1 MDDLRGAILQR
12 LADDEG
18 DSRFGEPYF
27 PMQTARACDVRLID
41 VYEAIQGL
49 QGDGLV
55 FLDPAGQGRA
65 ASFDNWRWRLSEDG
79 RAAARSDSWEPRDPQ
94 RYLARLRERVP
105 SLDSVADMY
114 VTEALRSFNARC
126 YLASS
131 VMLGVAAEQV
141 FGRVAEA
148 FVAGAPHNTAKL
160 RKLLDTQ
167 SATYH
172 QRFSEFRK
180 RLEPLR
186 SSLPDG
192 LADSITLDAVADLL
206 RITRNAAGHPSGRRI
221 DEDTAHTHLQMAGV
235 LLAKMVDLAEH
246 FERLAAAPDDSASP
260 GIAPNG

>member
-1 MDDLRGAILQR
+1 MDDLRGSILRR
-12 LADDEG
+12 LADGEG
-18 DSRFGEPYF
+18 DSRFAEPYF
-27 PMQTARACDVRLID
+27 PLQTATACSVRLVD

-55 FLDPAGQGRA
+55 FLDPAGQAMAG
-65 ASFDNWRWRLSEDG
+65 SFDNWHWRLSEDG
-79 RAAARSDSWEPRDPQ
+79 RAAARSDLWEPRDPQ

-105 SLDSVADMY
+105 SLDPVADMY

-148 FVAGAPHNTAKL
+148 FVVGAPHDTAKL
-160 RKLLDTQ
+160 RKLLDAQ

-172 QRFSEFRK
+172 QRFIEFRK

-186 SSLPDG
+186 PSLPDG
-192 LADSITLDAVADLL
+192 LADNITLDAVADLL
-206 RITRNAAGHPSGRRI
+206 RVTRNEAGHPAGRRI
-221 DEDTAHTHLQMAGV
+221 DQDTAHTYLQMAGV

-246 FERLAAAPDDSASP
+246 LERLADVSA
-260 GIAPNG
+260 

>member
-1 MDDLRGAILQR
+1 MDDLRGSILRR
-12 LADDEG
+12 LANREG

-27 PMQTARACDVRLID
+27 PMEAAKAFNVRLID

-55 FLDPAGQGRA
+55 FLDPAGQALAG
-65 ASFDNWRWRLSEDG
+65 SFDNWCWRLSEDG

-94 RYLARLRERVP
+94 RYLARLRDRAP
-105 SLDSVADMY
+105 SLDAVADMY

-148 FVAGAPHNTAKL
+148 FADGAPHSTEKL

-167 SATYH
+167 TATYH
-172 QRFSEFRK
+172 QRFTEFRK

-186 SSLPDG
+186 PSLPDG

-206 RITRNAAGHPSGRRI
+206 RVTRNAAGHPSGRRI
-221 DEDTAHTHLQMAGV
+221 DEDTAYTHLHMAGV
-235 LLAKMVDLAEH
+235 LLAKMIDLAEH
-246 FERLAAAPDDSASP
+246 FERLAEASES
-260 GIAPNG
+260 